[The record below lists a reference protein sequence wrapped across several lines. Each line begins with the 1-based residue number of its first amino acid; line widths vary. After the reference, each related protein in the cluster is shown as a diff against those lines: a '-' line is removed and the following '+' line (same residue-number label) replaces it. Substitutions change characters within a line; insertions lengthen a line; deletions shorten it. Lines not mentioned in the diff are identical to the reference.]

1 MKRLA
6 ILLFMLLLSPQ
17 AAAAQ
22 SSTDRQEQEASVVFW
37 NFATCVVERSPS
49 EVRKLLTKSNW
60 QDADQDLAR
69 ALAQRSIDPNTNRK
83 EPCGYFE
90 SFRFNQDLFKSTL
103 AGAMFVRDT
112 RSGPLPD
119 YQSIQSPVAESDLAA
134 AKDESAQLQ
143 LGLKAFSFCVFLNKP
158 DDVRALLTTRPFS
171 QAEHKLFDSLATTFG
186 GCLPAK
192 EGTHISFTHVRL
204 RALLGE
210 AAYSANVSLSSHAST
225 GKSQ

>member
-1 MKRLA
+1 MKRIA
-6 ILLFMLLLSPQ
+6 TLLFLLLLLPQ
-17 AAAAQ
+17 AATAQ
-22 SSTDRQEQEASVVFW
+22 SSTDRQEQEATVVFW
-37 NFATCVVERSPS
+37 NFATCVVQRSPG
-49 EVRKLLTKSNW
+49 EIRKLLAKPIW
-60 QDADQDLAR
+60 QQEDQSLAS
-69 ALAQRSIDPNTNRK
+69 ALAQRSIDPNTDRK

-90 SFRFNQDLFKSTL
+90 SLRFNTELFRSTL

-112 RSGPLPD
+112 KGSSLPD
-119 YQSIQSPVAESDLAA
+119 YQSIPLPVTASDLAA
-134 AKDESAQLQ
+134 AKDDSAQLQ

-210 AAYSANVSLSSHAST
+210 AAYFANSSLSSRTST

>member
-1 MKRLA
+1 MKRIA
-6 ILLFMLLLSPQ
+6 TLLFLLLLLPQ

-22 SSTDRQEQEASVVFW
+22 SSSDRQQQEASVVFW
-37 NFATCVVERSPS
+37 NFATCVVERSPG
-49 EVRKLLTKSNW
+49 EVRKLLTKPNW
-60 QDADQDLAR
+60 QDEDQDLAR
-69 ALAQRSIDPNTNRK
+69 ALAQRSIDPNFDRK

-90 SFRFNQDLFKSTL
+90 TLRFNKELFRSTL

-119 YQSIQSPVAESDLAA
+119 YQSIQSPITASDLAA
-134 AKDESAQLQ
+134 AKDDSAQLQ

-192 EGTHISFTHVRL
+192 EGTRISFTHVRL

-210 AAYSANVSLSSHAST
+210 AAYFADSSLSSRAST

>member
-1 MKRLA
+1 MKRIA
-6 ILLFMLLLSPQ
+6 TLLLLLLILPQ

-22 SSTDRQEQEASVVFW
+22 SSSDRQEKEASVVFW
-37 NFATCVVERSPS
+37 NFATCVVERSPG
-49 EVRKLLTKSNW
+49 EIRKLLTKPNW
-60 QDADQDLAR
+60 QVEDQNLAR
-69 ALAQRSIDPNTNRK
+69 ALAQRSVDPNADRK

-90 SFRFNQDLFKSTL
+90 SLQFKTDLFRSTL

-112 RSGPLPD
+112 KSGPLPD
-119 YQSIQSPVAESDLAA
+119 YKSIQSPVTASDLAA
-134 AKDESAQLQ
+134 AKDDSTQLQ

-192 EGTHISFTHVRL
+192 EGTRISFTHVRL

-210 AAYSANVSLSSHAST
+210 AAYFANSNLSSRSSI
-225 GKSQ
+225 GKLK